1 VDPGAAP
8 RRRQTDGYA
17 VAALVSGIL
26 ALVPLALVFGITALV
41 RTRRGPRAGRP
52 AAIGGLVLAG
62 AWTAAGA
69 AVAVTLLGASPGAAV
84 HLRPLK
90 GTVFSLRTGQCA
102 NTARNGV
109 DGAHAVR
116 CAQPHA
122 VEIYATFRLAG
133 AAWPGTA
140 GLGQRASQG
149 CVARLGSYLNPG
161 LIGTSLSDSYVYPD
175 QGAWAAGERTVIC
188 EIRGSAGQ
196 LTGSVRGLG
205 QASG

>member
-1 VDPGAAP
+1 M
-8 RRRQTDGYA
+8 T
-17 VAALVSGIL
+17 ALVSGIL
-26 ALVPLALVFGITALV
+26 ALVPLALVFGVTALV
-41 RTRRGPRAGRP
+41 RTRRGRRAGRP

-69 AVAVTLLGASPGAAV
+69 AVAVTLLGASSGTAV
-84 HLRPLK
+84 RPRPLK
-90 GTVFSLRTGQCA
+90 GTVFGLRTGQCA

-109 DGAHAVR
+109 DGAHAVP
-116 CAQPHA
+116 CSQPHA

-133 AAWPGTA
+133 AVWPGTA
-140 GLGQRASQG
+140 RLGQRASQG
-149 CVARLGSYLNPG
+149 CLVRLGSYLNPG

-188 EIRGSAGQ
+188 EIQGTAGQ